1 MTRTKSPLE
10 RLLASYWGRDPEQL
24 LSLIEQRFGVRVE
37 PQKLREA
44 RDAAAFAEALKH
56 QVDHP
61 GRLER
66 VAERLLQS

>member
-1 MTRTKSPLE
+1 MTRAKSPLE
-10 RLLASYWGRDPEQL
+10 RLLANHWADPEKL
-24 LSLIEQRFGVRVE
+24 LSLIEQRFGVRVDPRE
-37 PQKLREA
+37 LSEA
-44 RDAAAFAEALKH
+44 RDVTAFAEALKH